1 LPDRLQTG
9 MAGTVL
15 KMDRRRVA
23 ITGLGIICPLGLNL
37 ADTWDALRAG
47 RPAIGQIQS
56 ADCSTLRF
64 QNGAE
69 VRGYDPLKHF
79 AGGKDAQIDRF
90 AQFSVVAAREA
101 MRDSGIALTPE
112 LQERTAIVCGSAI
125 GGQAALEAGFEDL
138 YVAERGRVHPLTI
151 PKTMANA
158 GASHISMDLHLSGPT
173 FTISTACSSS
183 NHAIGQ
189 AFRLVRDG
197 EADLAVTG
205 GSEAPF
211 TIGLLKAWEAMRVIA
226 PDTCRPFSKDRRGM
240 VLGEGGAIMILEPLD
255 AAKARGARIYAEI
268 CGSGMTS
275 DAHHLTQPTVNG
287 PARAMRS
294 ALREAG
300 LEPQQIGYIN
310 AHGTGTP
317 GNDPV
322 ETRAIREVFG
332 SHADKLA
339 VSSTKSLHGHALGAA
354 GALEA
359 IATVLALYHGILPP
373 TANYNEKDPE
383 CDLDYIPNESRAMR
397 VEAALSNS
405 FAFGGLNAVVAFRAV
420 PR

>member
-1 LPDRLQTG
+1 MTP
-9 MAGTVL
+9 
-15 KMDRRRVA
+15 RRVA
-23 ITGLGIICPLGLNL
+23 ITGLGIISPLGLQL
-37 ADTWDALRAG
+37 AECWKSLSAG
-47 RPAIGQIQS
+47 RSAIKPIQGV
-56 ADCSTLRF
+56 DCSGLRF
-64 QNGAE
+64 QNGAQ
-69 VRGYDPLKHF
+69 VSGYDPFEHF
-79 AGGKDAQIDRF
+79 EGGKDAYIDRF

-101 MRDSGIALTPE
+101 LQDSKIVLTQE
-112 LQERTAIVCGSAI
+112 LRENCAIVCGSAV
-125 GGQAALEAGFEDL
+125 GGQAALETGFEDL
-138 YVAERGRVHPLTI
+138 YVAGRGRVHPLTI

-158 GASHISMDLHLSGPT
+158 GASHISMDLRLSGPT
-173 FTISTACSSS
+173 YTVSTACSSS

-197 EADLAVTG
+197 DAEMAVTG

-240 VLGEGGAIMILEPLD
+240 VLGEGGAMMILEPLD
-255 AAKARGARIYAEI
+255 VARARGARVYAEI

-275 DAHHLTQPTVNG
+275 DAHHLTQPTVDG
-287 PARAMRS
+287 PARAMRA

-300 LEPQQIGYIN
+300 LQPEQIGYIN

-317 GNDPV
+317 GNDPT
-322 ETRAIREVFG
+322 ETRAIHEVFRT
-332 SHADKLA
+332 HANKLA

-359 IATVLALYHGILPP
+359 IATVLALHHGILPP
-373 TANYNEKDPE
+373 TANYNERDPE
-383 CDLDYIPNESRAMR
+383 CDLDYIPNEPRAAR

-405 FAFGGLNAVVAFRAV
+405 FAFGGLNAVVAFRAIHS
-420 PR
+420 